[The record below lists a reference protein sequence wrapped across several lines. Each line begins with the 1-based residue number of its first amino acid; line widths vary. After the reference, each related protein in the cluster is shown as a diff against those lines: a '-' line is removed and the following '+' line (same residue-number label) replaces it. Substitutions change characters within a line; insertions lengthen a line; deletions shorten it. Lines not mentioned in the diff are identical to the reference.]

1 MVCLET
7 LKLKFCFEICAR
19 SEVGTQKR
27 TNGVFEVWGFEEN
40 VLSSISLS
48 WLTYTI
54 GIIISYNL

>member
-27 TNGVFEVWGFEEN
+27 TNGVFEV
-40 VLSSISLS
+40 
-48 WLTYTI
+48 
-54 GIIISYNL
+54 